1 MCFGGGSQKVTQ
13 TTKQELSPEQ
23 RELLN
28 LGMGMIKPTVGNL
41 PTPPGVAGLDPAS
54 ESAQQGI
61 LGKAGPG
68 GLLDMLGQGAAS
80 GTGWLASGGVL
91 DVNNNPA
98 LRGAVD
104 AAIRPL
110 TENFQNVVM
119 PGVRGGAIQAGAL
132 GSSKARQ
139 AGDYASSTYLRS
151 VGDTSSKMLNEAY
164 GQNLEAMLKGIALTP
179 QSQSAALFPEVARDT
194 VGQQRRQLLQQ
205 QMQSGFDQEMFPFNM
220 GLQLIGA
227 SAATPG
233 GGTTGTVTGAQPQ
246 SNPLMQGLGGLAAML
261 AFL

>member
-1 MCFGGGSQKVTQ
+1 MCFGGAQKVTQ

-23 RELLN
+23 RQLLN
-28 LGMGMIKPTVGNL
+28 QAMGLIEPVASNV
-41 PTPPGVAGLDPAS
+41 PHTPQVPGFDPAQVQ
-54 ESAQQGI
+54 AQEGT
-61 LGKAGPG
+61 LAKAAPG
-68 GLLDMLGQGAAS
+68 GDLEK
-80 GTGWLASGGVL
+80 LASNGARATNFLTSGDVMNL
-91 DVNNNPA
+91 DSNPH

-104 AAIRPL
+104 AAVRPL

-139 AGDYASSTYLRS
+139 AGDYAASTYLRS
-151 VGDTSSKMLNEAY
+151 VGDSTNQLLNQAY
-164 GQNLEAMLKGIALTP
+164 GQNLDAMLKGIALTP
-179 QSQSAALFPEVARDT
+179 QSQSASLFPQVAQDT
-194 VGQQRRQLLQQ
+194 VGGQRRTLQQ
-205 QMQSGFDQEMFPFNM
+205 QQAQQSFDDEMFPFTM
-220 GLQLIGA
+220 GLQLLGA